1 MNLGMV
7 IRKILSTRDERG
19 RKTSD
24 LFRLF
29 VRRAV
34 REMLADVCGR
44 VLDAGGADGLLL
56 DPGVSA
62 LSGVTTVLDLDVEA
76 LHRGRRAYGGAGAF
90 VCGSITRMPFRN
102 GAFETSVCIGTFYN
116 FPSREMVALGI
127 AELARVTGKG
137 GRVVVEFRNA
147 ENPVVALAFRHAEK
161 YDPSLG
167 GLPLRAYSLADVKAM
182 LSEAG
187 LMVRRVKYM
196 GVPGRRL
203 ALGFIVE
210 AVHEP
215 EEEK

>member
-1 MNLGMV
+1 MNPGM
-7 IRKILSTRDERG
+7 ILRKVLSTRDERG

-34 REMLADVCGR
+34 RGMLADVCGR
-44 VLDAGGADGLLL
+44 VLDAGGAEGLLF
-56 DPGVSA
+56 DPGVSG
-62 LSGVTTVLDLDVEA
+62 LSGVATVLDLDMEA
-76 LHRGRRAYGGAGAF
+76 LRRGRHAYGGTGAF
-90 VCGSITRMPFRN
+90 VCGSITRMPFRD
-102 GAFETSVCIGTFYN
+102 GTFETSVCIGTFYN
-116 FPSREMVALGI
+116 FPSRELVEEGI
-127 AELARVTGKG
+127 AEMARVTEKR

-147 ENPVVALAFRHAEK
+147 ENPVVALAFKHAEK

-167 GLPLRAYSLADVKAM
+167 GLPLRAYSLADVKGM

-187 LMVRRVKYM
+187 LRLRRVKYM
-196 GVPGRRL
+196 GVPVRRL

-210 AVHEP
+210 AVHGP